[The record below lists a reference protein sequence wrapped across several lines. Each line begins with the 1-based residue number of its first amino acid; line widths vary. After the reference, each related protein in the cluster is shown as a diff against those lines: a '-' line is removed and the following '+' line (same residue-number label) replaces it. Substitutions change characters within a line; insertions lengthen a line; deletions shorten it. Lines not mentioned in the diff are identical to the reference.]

1 MPLTYEDFKAR
12 GTGLGAAGFAVYDD
26 TADMVSVAREY
37 SRFLSVESCGQCPPC
52 KQGSLAITEHLTAIE
67 QGRGHDDDLASIA
80 ALLRT
85 VTDANRCYLGT
96 EEQQVVSSLLRAF
109 PEDFA
114 GHLERR
120 VRRPRPVL
128 VPLITDIGDDGTVVY
143 ATRHARKRPD
153 WTYPD

>member
-1 MPLTYEDFKAR
+1 
-12 GTGLGAAGFAVYDD
+12 
-26 TADMVSVAREY
+26 
-37 SRFLSVESCGQCPPC
+37 
-52 KQGSLAITEHLTAIE
+52 LAITEHLAAIE
-67 QGRGHDDDLASIA
+67 QGRGHDDDLASLN

-120 VRRPRPVL
+120 TRRPRPVL
-128 VPLITDIGDDGTVVY
+128 VPLIVDITPDGTVVY
-143 ATRHARKRPD
+143 ATRHTHKRPD
-153 WTYPD
+153 WTYAD

>member
-1 MPLTYEDFKAR
+1 
-12 GTGLGAAGFAVYDD
+12 
-26 TADMVSVAREY
+26 MVSVAREY

-52 KQGSLAITEHLTAIE
+52 KQGSLAITEHLTSIE
-67 QGRGHDDDLASIA
+67 EGAGRDDDLAALA

-114 GHLERR
+114 AHLEG
-120 VRRPRPVL
+120 RPSHGRAVL
-128 VPLITDIGDDGTVVY
+128 VPLVTDIGDDGTVIY
-143 ATRHARKRPD
+143 ATRHARKRAD
-153 WTYPD
+153 WTYAAE